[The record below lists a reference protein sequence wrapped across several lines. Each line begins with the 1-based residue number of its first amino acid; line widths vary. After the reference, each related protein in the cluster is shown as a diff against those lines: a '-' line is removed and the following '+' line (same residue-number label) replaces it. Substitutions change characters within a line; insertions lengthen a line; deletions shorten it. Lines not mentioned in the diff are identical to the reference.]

1 MTEEDIK
8 AEIILDHYRNP
19 RNYGKLEN
27 ATSSVTEYNPI
38 CGDTIHMQILFEG
51 ETVREAKFIGRG
63 CSISQAAAS
72 MITEMIKG
80 KSVDY
85 VLFMKKDD
93 FLSTIGFNLG
103 PAREKCA
110 LLSFNAVEKIVKGYK
125 NEI

>member
-1 MTEEDIK
+1 MTEEELK

-27 ATSSVTEYNPI
+27 ATASLTEYNPI
-38 CGDTIHMQILFEG
+38 CGDTVHMQILFDG
-51 ETVREAKFIGRG
+51 DTISEARFIGRG

-72 MITEMIKG
+72 MITEMIRG
-80 KSVDY
+80 KSAAE
-85 VLFMKKDD
+85 VLSMKKDD
-93 FLSTIGFNLG
+93 FLSVIGFNLG

-125 NEI
+125 K